1 MTAYM
6 SNLIDLLFWHY
17 LILFTRYSI
26 DLVGD
31 IISVIVVIYTTEG

>member
-17 LILFTRYSI
+17 LILFTHFSI
-26 DLVGD
+26 DLVGG
-31 IISVIVVIYTTEG
+31 IISVIVIYILLS